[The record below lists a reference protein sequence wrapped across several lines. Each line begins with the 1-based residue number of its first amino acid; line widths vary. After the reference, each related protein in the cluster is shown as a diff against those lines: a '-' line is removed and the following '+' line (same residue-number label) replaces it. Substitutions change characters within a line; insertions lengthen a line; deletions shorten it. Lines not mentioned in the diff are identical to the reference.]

1 MRSHPQVLRVV
12 HKGGSGQPSIVDQ
25 LFVVGAR
32 PFGFDRQR
40 DLDQATYCIRARW
53 FVILLL
59 GPAFNLR
66 PRCEREP
73 DGQHGILFGGWPS
86 AFFRCYLFCRVRS
99 GTPDP
104 PPFSSLNSM
113 PAVSSAE
120 HILVP
125 VSCQPPKVHIHQ
137 SISRRGRAG
146 LI

>member
-73 DGQHGILFGGWPS
+73 DGQHGILFGRWPS